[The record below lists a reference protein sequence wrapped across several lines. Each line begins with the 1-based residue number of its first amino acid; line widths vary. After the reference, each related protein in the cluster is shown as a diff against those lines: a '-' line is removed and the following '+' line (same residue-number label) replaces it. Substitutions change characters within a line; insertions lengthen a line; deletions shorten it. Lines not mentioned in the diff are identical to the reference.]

1 MEKYA
6 DLIHIDWTLL
16 MVAANVLILYVIL
29 KHFFFEKVHNFM
41 LDRQSAVKDA
51 FDQADR
57 VNQMADDKLT
67 EYKKQVANIENEGRE
82 IIKNA
87 KIRAEAQARD
97 ITEEANRKA
106 NEMILQAQ
114 REIER
119 EQIKAVGEMK
129 HQIAGLAIY
138 AAEKKKKKQLDASG
152 QEEIIQRVIEQAGN
166 AEWQN

>member
-67 EYKKQVANIENEGRE
+67 DYKKQIANIENEGRE

-87 KIRAEAQARD
+87 KIRADAQARD

-138 AAEKKKKKQLDASG
+138 AAEKIIEKQLDASG

>member
-119 EQIKAVGEMK
+119 EQIKAVGEM
-129 HQIAGLAIY
+129 
-138 AAEKKKKKQLDASG
+138 
-152 QEEIIQRVIEQAGN
+152 
-166 AEWQN
+166 

>member
-138 AAEKKKKKQLDASG
+138 AAEKIIEKQLDASG

>member
-87 KIRAEAQARD
+87 KIRAEAQARN

-138 AAEKKKKKQLDASG
+138 AAEKIIEKQLDASG

>member
-82 IIKNA
+82 IIKNS

-138 AAEKKKKKQLDASG
+138 AAEKIIEKQLDASG